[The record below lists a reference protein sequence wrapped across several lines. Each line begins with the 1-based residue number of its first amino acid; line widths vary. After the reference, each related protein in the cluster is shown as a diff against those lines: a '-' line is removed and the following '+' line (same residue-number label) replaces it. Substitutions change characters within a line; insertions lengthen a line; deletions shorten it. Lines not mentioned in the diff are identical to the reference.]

1 MTADPRARSNPIC
14 DQAVLLE
21 ARVKDSFFPFPQKKK
36 KPWSQVSSKHVLGEE
51 GLAHNWM
58 RHVCIVFFLIGEAT
72 SQKPIYPE
80 LYRPL
85 SVGDA
90 QTGKPVRQPRLFTPP
105 RLPSLSPTP
114 LPFSLFP
121 FRRLP
126 ASPPPT
132 LHEHSITPASSIT
145 KTGSSSASLPLPA
158 SFVLM
163 WNRELP
169 SLSSV
174 GPYSYNSHLCIFFS
188 KEHGSILGE
197 AKNREDIWW

>member
-1 MTADPRARSNPIC
+1 
-14 DQAVLLE
+14 
-21 ARVKDSFFPFPQKKK
+21 
-36 KPWSQVSSKHVLGEE
+36 
-51 GLAHNWM
+51 M

-90 QTGKPVRQPRLFTPP
+90 PTGKPVLQPRLFTPP

-126 ASPPPT
+126 ASLPPT

-163 WNRELP
+163 WNRELL

-174 GPYSYNSHLCIFFS
+174 GPYSYNSHLCIFFLQRTW
-188 KEHGSILGE
+188 EHTWRSQKQRRYLMVAKTEGCVMEFHACRVGE
-197 AKNREDIWW
+197 SRWR